1 MKTTVLSVLNSEN
14 LASEL
19 GKKGTESDITIYNHK
34 QGEKAISAVCPT
46 RYPEKLASLL
56 YSLYLGSE
64 VFMVID
70 KLDKTIGEEI
80 IACDVMGKTK
90 GTIFLEN
97 YIIPDQV
104 KPLLKDTAMN
114 EWKIVE
120 GLGNPNELREALMRR
135 EPEIKSG
142 PTRVSIDHSFPVKG
156 LGTVCLGIVDQGVV
170 KKHQELIIYPTGRKS
185 QVRSIQV
192 HDNDVD
198 EAGSGSR
205 VGLAMKGVE
214 PEDIGRGT
222 ILAEAGILT
231 VKKGLDLTIHVNK
244 FWKGALKNGTV
255 VHSACGMQFIPGT
268 IAMEGELKAGQ
279 SGKVHVELETPM
291 ALSPSDAVVICWLES
306 GGSRV
311 VGKGQ
316 LYDK

>member
-1 MKTTVLSVLNSEN
+1 MKTTILTVLNSEN
-14 LASEL
+14 LASSL
-19 GKKGTESDITIYNHK
+19 GKKGTESDITLYNHK

-46 RYPEKLASLL
+46 RYPEKLAPLL
-56 YSLYLGSE
+56 YSLYLGTE

-70 KLDKTIGEEI
+70 KLDKTIGEQLV
-80 IACDVMGKTK
+80 ACDVMGKTK
-90 GTIFLEN
+90 GTLFLDN
-97 YIIPDQV
+97 YISSEQV
-104 KPLLKDTAMN
+104 KPLLKDTSLMN
-114 EWKIVE
+114 WQIVI
-120 GLGNPNELREALMRR
+120 GLGNPNEMREALMAR
-135 EPEIKSG
+135 EPELRGG

-170 KKHQELIIYPTGRKS
+170 KKHQELTIYPTGKKT

-214 PEDIGRGT
+214 PEEIGRGT
-222 ILAEAGILT
+222 VLAEAGILT

-244 FWKGALKNGTV
+244 FWKGALKSGMV
-255 VHSACGMQFIPGT
+255 VHSACGLQFIPGT
-268 IAMEGELKAGQ
+268 ITMDGELKAGQ
-279 SGKVHVELETPM
+279 TGKVHVELETPM

-311 VGKGQ
+311 VGKGVQ
-316 LYDK
+316 

>member
-1 MKTTVLSVLNSEN
+1 MKTTVLSVLNSES

-34 QGEKAISAVCPT
+34 QGERAISAVCPS
-46 RYPEKLASLL
+46 RYPEKLAPLL

-64 VFMVID
+64 VFLVID

-90 GTIFLEN
+90 GTVFLEN

-104 KPLLKDTAMN
+104 RPLLKDTAMLG
-114 EWKIVE
+114 WSVVE
-120 GLGNPNELREALMRR
+120 GMGNPNELRDALMRR
-135 EPEIKSG
+135 EPEEKPG

-156 LGTVCLGIVDQGVV
+156 LGTVCLGIVDQGTV
-170 KKHQELIIYPTGRKS
+170 KKHQELRIYPTDKKT

-198 EAGSGSR
+198 SAGSGSR
-205 VGLAMKGVE
+205 VGLAVKGVE

-222 ILAEAGILT
+222 ILAEDGMLS
-231 VKKGLDLTIHVNK
+231 VKKSLDLTVSVHK
-244 FWKGALKNGTV
+244 FWKGTLKNGMV
-255 VHSACGMQFIPGT
+255 VHSACGLQFIPGT
-268 IAMEGELKAGQ
+268 LTIEGELKAGQ
-279 SGKVHVELETPM
+279 SGKAHIELETPM
-291 ALSPSDAVVICWLES
+291 AVSASDSIVICWLES
-306 GGSRV
+306 VGSRV
-311 VGKGQ
+311 VGKGVQ
-316 LYDK
+316 